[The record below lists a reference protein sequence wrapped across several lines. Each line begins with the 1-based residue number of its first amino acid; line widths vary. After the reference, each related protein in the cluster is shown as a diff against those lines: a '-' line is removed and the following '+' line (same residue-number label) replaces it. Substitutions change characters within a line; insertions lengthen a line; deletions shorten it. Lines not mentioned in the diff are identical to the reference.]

1 MNRPSIPPVVSRLLA
16 CLGGSVVLALMV
28 GPQQGSQDDYGQAFR
43 ESVLNPRILGFLLV
57 GVLVFLGITYR
68 DVVSRYAGRP
78 GVRPLLA
85 GLLVLVA
92 AYTLM
97 KWYDPLGDG
106 KFGTLAAAVA
116 DTSGL
121 APLAGVFFGWLWWVG
136 LAVSVL
142 AVTAA
147 IVLRLRVLGWV
158 GAGVSVVV
166 GIIAVIS
173 HSAAVDFAGGI
184 DHSFGAVTALI
195 GSLIVAV
202 AGVISARSRA
212 EVATPRDFVER
223 IMAFRPGL
231 PLVAIALVC
240 GILALATATWFDPQG
255 ANLTLV
261 DTSSLFAGSEL
272 SALAGSYLGW
282 LGYLLFVIVLA
293 VAALAAWTR
302 SRPLG
307 LAAAGVAAIV
317 VLINVYTLAAISG
330 TAADAGYPG
339 AGGTWQDLGG
349 GGWLQAIALFSA
361 GAGGLVA
368 ALRAPGSTVEPGTDT
383 GTGAPEVAGTPH
395 DAVTAAPVGRL
406 HKAGAST
413 TLISIAL
420 FGVGLALFYPPTAN
434 TFWQQALV
442 TDIGVY
448 VLLAVGLN
456 VVIGWAGLLDL
467 GFIAFYALGSYT
479 TAYLTGSLPI
489 QPPSWLLLSPLWA
502 IPVAIG
508 VCLVAGVLLGGPTLR
523 LRGDYLAIVT
533 LGFGEIIRIVA
544 VNNPNNATNGPRGV
558 ESPVPQ
564 PVINLGFVRFEWGS
578 AQIQYWYLLL
588 FLLAITVLLFYRLE
602 GSRLGRAWAAVRE
615 DEIAAQATGVNTTRV
630 KLLAFA
636 IGASTSGLAGV
647 FFASQVGYFNPQNF
661 VLNNSILIVA
671 YVVFGGMGS
680 LTGAIAG
687 AAVLTWL
694 PNFLRDQVP
703 AEDRTM
709 WIGAVLMIM
718 MIFRPQGLFPAR
730 RRKAELTGLAGH
742 DTSVKQELRAV
753 PAGEGV

>member
-1 MNRPSIPPVVSRLLA
+1 MNRLSIPPVAGRLLA
-16 CLGGSVVLALMV
+16 CLGGSVVLAMMV

-43 ESVLNPRILGFLLV
+43 EAVLAPRILGFLLV
-57 GVLVFLGITYR
+57 GVLVFLAITYR
-68 DVVSRYAGRP
+68 DVVARYAGRP

-85 GLLVLVA
+85 GVLVLVA

-106 KFGTLAAAVA
+106 KFGTLAAAVG

-142 AVTAA
+142 AVAAA
-147 IVLRLRVLGWV
+147 IVLRIRVLAWV

-166 GIIAVIS
+166 GVIAVIS

-195 GSLIVAV
+195 GSLIVAL
-202 AGVISARSRA
+202 AGVIVARSRA
-212 EVATPRDFVER
+212 EVAMSREFVER

-261 DTSSLFAGSEL
+261 DTSSLFAGSDL
-272 SALAGSYLGW
+272 SAVAGAYLGW
-282 LGYLLFVIVLA
+282 LAYVLFVLVVV
-293 VAALAAWTR
+293 VAGIAAWMR

-307 LAAAGVAAIV
+307 LAAAALAVVV

-368 ALRAPGSTVEPGTDT
+368 ALRAGRPAVELGTDT
-383 GTGAPEVAGTPH
+383 GTGAPEVAGSS
-395 DAVTAAPVGRL
+395 APVGRL

-489 QPPSWLLLSPLWA
+489 QPPSWLQLSPLWA
-502 IPVAIG
+502 IPVAIA

-588 FLLAITVLLFYRLE
+588 FLLAVTVLLFYRLE

-742 DTSVKQELRAV
+742 DTSVKQDLRAV
-753 PAGEGV
+753 PAREGV